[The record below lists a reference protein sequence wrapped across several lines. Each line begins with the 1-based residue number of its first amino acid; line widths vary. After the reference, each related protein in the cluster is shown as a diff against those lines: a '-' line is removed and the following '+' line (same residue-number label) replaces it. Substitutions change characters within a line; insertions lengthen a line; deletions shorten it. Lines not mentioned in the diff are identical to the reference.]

1 MTKRFLTAALLLSVS
16 VIPAYAAKT
25 SLVVGMPIEP
35 PGLDPTVA
43 APVAIREVTWV
54 NLYEGLVRIDRTG
67 KVQPLLAK
75 SWEVSPDGLTYT
87 FRLQEGV
94 KFHDGSSFDSADV
107 KFAFDRARDP
117 KSTNAQ
123 KQIFAPIAS
132 IETPDPAT
140 VTIKLK
146 ETSGNFLYYLG
157 WGDAVIVAPETAATN
172 AANPVGTGPF
182 KFKSWTR
189 GDRVELVRNPD
200 YWQKDKVKL
209 DSVTFRFIS
218 DSQAQVAA
226 VKAGDVDAFP
236 NLAAP
241 ELFAE
246 FQKDPRFK
254 AVAGNTE
261 GETVAGMNNAKKPFD
276 DVRVRRALMH
286 AIDRKALVEGAYSG
300 LGKPIGSF
308 FSPNHPGL
316 RRHDER
322 HSLRRGE
329 GQGAAEGGR
338 LRQRAVDHHQDARRW
353 PMPAARRNSSPPCCR
368 RSASS
373 MKIIPTEF
381 PAKWIEEVF
390 KNKDYDVTIVSHTEP
405 LDIDIFARDTYYFNY
420 KNDRFKAVLAEAAKT
435 TDEKARYAK
444 YARGPEDPG
453 RGRARPLP
461 VPAAEARRVERE
473 GPGPVGELADPV
485 ERRDGSV
492 LDGVIATADPHCP
505 CWRAAALAKRM
516 DWRASAPTLRPTTL
530 QDAASPFVLRSSSPA
545 LSRSP

>member
-140 VTIKLK
+140 VMIKLK

-308 FSPNHPGL
+308 FSPNNPGL

-338 LRQRAVDHHQDARRW
+338 LRQRAVDHHQDASDGLCQPLGGAHLRHAVGGRRRHEDH
-353 PMPAARRNSSPPCCR
+353 PDRVPGQVDRGGVQEQGLRRHHRLPHGAARHRYLRPRHLLLQLQERQVQGRCSPKRPRPPTRRRATPNMPRPR
-368 RSASS
+368 RSWPRTCPPSS
-373 MKIIPTEF
+373 C
-381 PAKWIEEVF
+381 
-390 KNKDYDVTIVSHTEP
+390 S
-405 LDIDIFARDTYYFNY
+405 
-420 KNDRFKAVLAEAAKT
+420 
-435 TDEKARYAK
+435 
-444 YARGPEDPG
+444 
-453 RGRARPLP
+453 
-461 VPAAEARRVERE
+461 
-473 GPGPVGELADPV
+473 
-485 ERRDGSV
+485 S
-492 LDGVIATADPHCP
+492 C
-505 CWRAAALAKRM
+505 
-516 DWRASAPTLRPTTL
+516 
-530 QDAASPFVLRSSSPA
+530 RSSA
-545 LSRSP
+545 CGTRRSRACGRTRRSRRTT

>member
-1 MTKRFLTAALLLSVS
+1 MTARA
-16 VIPAYAAKT
+16 
-25 SLVVGMPIEP
+25 
-35 PGLDPTVA
+35 
-43 APVAIREVTWV
+43 
-54 NLYEGLVRIDRTG
+54 
-67 KVQPLLAK
+67 
-75 SWEVSPDGLTYT
+75 
-87 FRLQEGV
+87 
-94 KFHDGSSFDSADV
+94 FDSADV

-140 VTIKLK
+140 VMIKLK

-172 AANPVGTGPF
+172 TANPVGTGPF

-200 YWQKDKVKL
+200 YWQKDKMKL

-226 VKAGDVDAFP
+226 VEAGDVDAFP

-300 LGKPIGSF
+300 FGQPIGSF
-308 FSPNHPGL
+308 FSPNHPAFVDMTNVIPYDVEKAKALLKEAGYGNGL
-316 RRHDER
+316 
-322 HSLRRGE
+322 SITIKTP
-329 GQGAAEGGR
+329 QMAYA
-338 LRQRAVDHHQDARRW
+338 
-353 PMPAARRNSSPPCCR
+353 S
-368 RSASS
+368 RSAELISAMLS
-373 MKIIPTEF
+373 EVGVDLKIIPTEF

-390 KNKDYDVTIVSHTEP
+390 KNKDYDITIV
-405 LDIDIFARDTYYFNY
+405 
-420 KNDRFKAVLAEAAKT
+420 
-435 TDEKARYAK
+435 
-444 YARGPEDPG
+444 
-453 RGRARPLP
+453 
-461 VPAAEARRVERE
+461 VP
-473 GPGPVGELADPV
+473 
-485 ERRDGSV
+485 
-492 LDGVIATADPHCP
+492 H
-505 CWRAAALAKRM
+505 RAARH
-516 DWRASAPTLRPTTL
+516 RYLRPRHLLL
-530 QDAASPFVLRSSSPA
+530 QLQERQVQGRVAPKRPRPPTRRRATPNTPRPRRSWPRTCPPSSCSSCRSSA
-545 LSRSP
+545 CGTRR

>member
-1 MTKRFLTAALLLSVS
+1 MTKRLLTAALLLSVS
-16 VIPAYAAKT
+16 ALPALAAKT
-25 SLVVGMPIEP
+25 SLVVGVPIEP
-35 PGLDPTVA
+35 PGLDPTIA

-75 SWEVSPDGLTYT
+75 SWEVTPDGLTYT

-94 KFHDGSSFDSADV
+94 KFHDGSTFDSADV

-140 VTIKLK
+140 VVIKLK

-157 WGDAVIVAPETAATN
+157 WGDAVIVAPETAANN

-189 GDRVELVRNPD
+189 GDRVELTKNPD

-209 DSVTFRFIS
+209 ESVTFRFIS
-218 DSQAQVAA
+218 DAQAQVAA
-226 VKAGDVDAFP
+226 LRAGDVDAFP
-236 NLAAP
+236 NLGAP

-246 FQKDPRFK
+246 FQKDNRFK

-286 AIDRKALVEGAYSG
+286 AVDRKALIEGAYSG
-300 LGKPIGSF
+300 FGQPIGSF
-308 FSPNHPGL
+308 FSPNHPAFVDMTNVIPYDVEKAKALLKEAGYGNGL
-316 RRHDER
+316 
-322 HSLRRGE
+322 
-329 GQGAAEGGR
+329 
-338 LRQRAVDHHQDARRW
+338 
-353 PMPAARRNSSPPCCR
+353 PITIKSPQMAYAS
-368 RSASS
+368 RSAELLSA
-373 MKIIPTEF
+373 MMAEVGVELKIIPTEF

-405 LDIDIFARDTYYFNY
+405 LDIEIFARDSYYFNY
-420 KNDRFKAVLAEAAKT
+420 KNDKFKQLIADAAKT
-435 TDEKARYAK
+435 TDEKARFAK
-444 YARGPEDPG
+444 YAEAQKILAED
-453 RGRARPLP
+453 
-461 VPAAEARRVERE
+461 VPALFLFQL
-473 GPGPVGELADPV
+473 PKL
-485 ERRDGSV
+485 
-492 LDGVIATADPHCP
+492 GV
-505 CWRAAALAKRM
+505 WNAK
-516 DWRASAPTLRPTTL
+516 L
-530 QDAASPFVLRSSSPA
+530 QGLWENSPIPSNDVTEVSWTE
-545 LSRSP
+545 